1 MNVPIPFGASEC
13 AHCVPIEDEIKRR
26 GIELKRQGAELVGPC
41 PVCGGRDRFGV
52 NTRKQVWNCRKC
64 NVGGDVIA
72 LARHVD
78 GCNFVTA
85 VVTLGGDAARKKAAP
100 QPKRHTKAEDENGAS
115 MAAWHWSGRNPI
127 TEGTPPWLYL
137 RKRGYTGPFPATF
150 GYLPPRDPYPAALIA
165 AFGMA
170 DELEP
175 EIIGVPKSV
184 IGVHL
189 TRLTAGGDKAPNA
202 DGKSKIMRGVC
213 MGTPVTLSPPNDL
226 LGLAVTEGLED
237 GLSVTNL
244 LAWEFGRP
252 ARPCSCRRLRRLFL
266 TTSKQ

>member
-1 MNVPIPFGASEC
+1 MFLSLLAPSER

-100 QPKRHTKAEDENGAS
+100 QPKATHQSRRREWCLDGGMALVGAEPN
-115 MAAWHWSGRNPI
+115 HR
-127 TEGTPPWLYL
+127 
-137 RKRGYTGPFPATF
+137 
-150 GYLPPRDPYPAALIA
+150 RDAALA
-165 AFGMA
+165 
-170 DELEP
+170 
-175 EIIGVPKSV
+175 VPS
-184 IGVHL
+184 
-189 TRLTAGGDKAPNA
+189 
-202 DGKSKIMRGVC
+202 
-213 MGTPVTLSPPNDL
+213 
-226 LGLAVTEGLED
+226 
-237 GLSVTNL
+237 
-244 LAWEFGRP
+244 
-252 ARPCSCRRLRRLFL
+252 
-266 TTSKQ
+266 